1 MDRETKHGPRLDEQ
15 MKKEAGSIPA
25 EGATEKR
32 EEYHRT
38 EGLTDEDRTPTTD
51 TPGTPSNLSPE
62 ELELRSDIARYLVP
76 SVFPADKSVLLE
88 TARETQAPDMVRQTL
103 ERLPE
108 GEFENV
114 QAIWEA
120 LGGSAEERT

>member
-25 EGATEKR
+25 EGAAEKR
-32 EEYHRT
+32 EEYRRT

-51 TPGTPSNLSPE
+51 TPGSPSNLSPAE
-62 ELELRSDIARYLVP
+62 VELRSDIARYLVP
-76 SVFPADKSVLLE
+76 SAFPADKAELLE
-88 TARETQAPDMVRQTL
+88 TARESQAPDLVLGTL

-108 GEFENV
+108 GQFENV
-114 QAIWEA
+114 QAVWEA